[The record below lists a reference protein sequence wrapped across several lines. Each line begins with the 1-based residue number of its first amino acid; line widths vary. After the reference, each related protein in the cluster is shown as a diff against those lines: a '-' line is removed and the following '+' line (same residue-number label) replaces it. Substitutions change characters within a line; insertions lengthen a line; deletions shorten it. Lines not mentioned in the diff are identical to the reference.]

1 MEKLR
6 DDLPQLNPDKNGLP
20 FANRKEQIEFW
31 DKKNIYP
38 SMDNPHQALKEF
50 DENFYYVTLKNK
62 R

>member
-20 FANRKEQIEFW
+20 FASRKEQIEFW

-38 SMDNPHQALKEF
+38 SKEF
-50 DENFYYVTLKNK
+50 YENFHYVTLKTK